1 MKTLR
6 LFALLPVFFV
16 LLFSACSDSVEPQEP
31 AVPIVGHSTVATNYL
46 NEVLDIMEEN
56 SINRY
61 NIDWSDFR
69 ATVFAVTDGAITIED
84 TYPGIEK
91 ALELLADNH
100 SFFVKPD
107 GTGFSASTVRC
118 NLDQVTVTS
127 WPENIGYVKVN
138 SFSGGGNTT
147 EALTFAQEIQ
157 QQIRDQDNDQLRGW
171 IVDLRGNL
179 GGNMWPMIAGIG
191 PVLGEGIAGYFID
204 PDNNENSWGF
214 ANGAS
219 VSNGQFIIT
228 QINNSYSLIAPNPK
242 VAVLLND
249 GIASSGEVVAI
260 SFIGR
265 DNTRSFGSGTCGLST
280 GNTTFPLSDGSNLFL
295 TTVYLADRDK
305 NAYGGVVEPDVLIE
319 NEDIIQVASDW
330 ILE

>member
-1 MKTLR
+1 MKPFQFFAS
-6 LFALLPVFFV
+6 LFILLII
-16 LLFSACSDSVEPQEP
+16 LLSACEPPEQEQP
-31 AVPIVGHSTVATNYL
+31 TQTHSNLAKNYL

-69 ATVFAVTDGAITIED
+69 STVFSVTDGAVTIED

-100 SFFVKPD
+100 SFFVASD

-118 NLDQVTVTS
+118 DLENITEVS

-138 SFSGGGNTT
+138 AFSGGATST
-147 EALTFAQEIQ
+147 EAINFAEEIQ
-157 QQIRDQDNDQLRGW
+157 QQIRDQDNAELEGW

-191 PVLGEGIAGYFID
+191 PILGEGTAGYFID
-204 PDNNENSWGF
+204 PDNNEASWGF

-219 VSNGQFIIT
+219 
-228 QINNSYSLIAPNPK
+228 INNELYTVTHIPNSYTLLNPEPK
-242 VAVLLND
+242 VAVLLNNA
-249 GIASSGEVVAI
+249 IASSGEVIAI

-265 DNTRSFGSGTCGLST
+265 DNTRSFGDPTCGLST
-280 GNTTFPLSDGSNLFL
+280 SNSTYPISDGAFL
-295 TTVYLADRDK
+295 YLTSAYLADRNK
-305 NAYGGVVEPDVLIE
+305 NTYGEAITPDVQIE
-319 NEDIIQVASDW
+319 GGDIVQVAADW

>member
-6 LFALLPVFFV
+6 LFTLFPILLV
-16 LLFSACSDSVEPQEP
+16 LLFNACSDPEPEQP
-31 AVPIVGHSTVATNYL
+31 AMSHSTIVKSFL
-46 NEVLDIMEEN
+46 NEVLDIMENN

-69 ATVFAVTDGAITIED
+69 TSVFAETDGAITIED
-84 TYPGIEK
+84 AYPGIEK

-107 GTGFSASTVRC
+107 GTGFSASTIRC
-118 NLDQVTVTS
+118 NADQIPVSS

-147 EALTFAQEIQ
+147 EAIAFAQEIQ

-179 GGNMWPMIAGIG
+179 GGNMWPMLAGIG
-191 PVLGEGIAGYFID
+191 PVLGEGTAGYFID
-204 PDNNENSWGF
+204 PDSNEDSWGF
-214 ANGAS
+214 VNGAS
-219 VSNGQFIIT
+219 ISNGLFTVT
-228 QINNSYSLIAPNPK
+228 QINDSYNLITPNPK

-249 GIASSGEVVAI
+249 GIASSGEVIAI

-280 GNTTFPLSDGSNLFL
+280 GNSTFPLSNGSTLFL
-295 TTVYLADRDK
+295 TTVYLADRHK
-305 NAYGGVVEPDVLIE
+305 NAYGGVVEPDVVIE
-319 NEDIIQVASDW
+319 SEDIIQIAADW